1 MNVGSYTS
9 AAALTAL
16 EKWQEITSQ
25 NISAGTV
32 PGFKKTNVSFKSIEF
47 DKAMAEA
54 ERQGAASQTAR
65 MPTPNTKIN
74 FTQGPINQTELETD
88 FAIQGRGFFQII
100 LPSGEVAYTRNGSF
114 YINANNTLVTKEGY
128 PVSGGGGPIVFEPE
142 KEPITI
148 NSEGTIMQGERPVAI
163 LNVYDTPNPGEM
175 RRIGDGL
182 FVPLNPDQGV
192 VEVRESRVMNRALEG
207 SNLNQMKEMIDLITV
222 SRSYAA
228 VQKVLTTLDE
238 NTGKAISSLGNPISA

>member
-25 NISAGTV
+25 NISAGLV
-32 PGFKKTNVSFKSIEF
+32 PGFKKTNVSFRSIEF

-54 ERQGAASQTAR
+54 ERGGAASQTAR
-65 MPTPNTKIN
+65 MPTPSTKID
-74 FTQGPINQTELETD
+74 FSPGPINHTDLETD
-88 FAIQGRGFFQII
+88 FAIQGRGFFQVI
-100 LPSGEVAYTRNGSF
+100 LPNGEMAYTRNGSF

-128 PVSGGGGPIVFEPE
+128 LVSGGGGPIVFEPE
-142 KEPITI
+142 KEPISV

-163 LNVYDTPNPGEM
+163 LNVYDTPTPGEM

-182 FVPLNPDQGV
+182 FVPINPERGV
-192 VEVRESRVMNRALEG
+192 VEVQESRVMNRALEG
-207 SNLNQMKEMIDLITV
+207 SNFNQMKEMIDLITI
-222 SRSYAA
+222 SRSYGA

-238 NTGKAISSLGNPISA
+238 NTGKAITSLGNPIAS